1 MARQTKWRLL
11 GAGLLVMGGVGLL
24 WLCAACLPTSP
35 TAPTI
40 VLPTISSEAAQQIT
54 WVNAPASLCRSA
66 THLRLRPEIAGA
78 WPITA
83 TLTWRLTPADAAT
96 LLNEGAW
103 QPDLPEMF
111 VDFPEGEPLAPG
123 QYIVHLEANLKADS
137 EVIARHTFT
146 VTATHPMVTD
156 LTLAMTPDGP
166 EVARLAAETR
176 HFYVRYEYE
185 GACTGAPIW
194 VVVRRG
200 EATVCKRSLT
210 LTAVAGQSA
219 VACYR
224 EDGAPFEAGAYRAA
238 LTLMGEPSR
247 EVAFEIGPPP
257 PTPTPV
263 PTTTPTPDCGPLVI
277 SAGLTPDGD
286 PVLVRESFE
295 WYTQAIYAGRRCS
308 HLSPATRWEATWY
321 RNGEPARTTDGTWDG
336 ASSGM
341 VWDSI
346 TGVITAP
353 FLLPGAYSV
362 TLEIAGAGAQTAA
375 FDVIPYVTPE
385 PTP

>member
-1 MARQTKWRLL
+1 MAHRTPRWQLDHRLL
-11 GAGLLVMGGVGLL
+11 LIVGVGL
-24 WLCAACLPTSP
+24 WLCAACVPASP
-35 TAPTI
+35 TAPTPA
-40 VLPTISSEAAQQIT
+40 LPTTSSEETQPVS

-66 THLRLRPEIAGA
+66 THLRLRPEIASA

-83 TLTWRLTPADAAT
+83 TAAWRLTPADAAT

-103 QPDLPEMF
+103 QPDLPELF

-123 QYIVHLEANLKADS
+123 QYIVHLEADE

-146 VTATHPMVTD
+146 VTATPPSVTD
-156 LTLAMTPDGP
+156 LTLALTPDGP
-166 EVARLAAETR
+166 EISRLADETR
-176 HFYVRYEYE
+176 HFYARYEYE

-210 LTAVAGQSA
+210 LTAVAGQGA

-257 PTPTPV
+257 TPAPTYTPAPTATPA
-263 PTTTPTPDCGPLVI
+263 PTCGPLVI

-286 PVLVRESFE
+286 FVLVRESFE
-295 WYTQAIYAGRRCS
+295 WYTQAIYAGRHCS

-321 RNGEPARTTDGTWDG
+321 RNGEPTRVTGGTWAG
-336 ASSGM
+336 ASREV
-341 VWDSI
+341 VWDSV

-375 FDVIPYVTPE
+375 FDVIPYSTPE
-385 PTP
+385 P

>member
-1 MARQTKWRLL
+1 
-11 GAGLLVMGGVGLL
+11 
-24 WLCAACLPTSP
+24 
-35 TAPTI
+35 
-40 VLPTISSEAAQQIT
+40 
-54 WVNAPASLCRSA
+54 
-66 THLRLRPEIAGA
+66 
-78 WPITA
+78 
-83 TLTWRLTPADAAT
+83 
-96 LLNEGAW
+96 
-103 QPDLPEMF
+103 
-111 VDFPEGEPLAPG
+111 
-123 QYIVHLEANLKADS
+123 VHLDVDS
-137 EVIARHTFT
+137 EIIARHTFT
-146 VTATHPMVTD
+146 VTATPPTVTA

-166 EVARLAAETR
+166 EVARLAEETR
-176 HFYVRYEYE
+176 HFYVRYEYA

-194 VVVRRG
+194 VVVRRD
-200 EATVCKRSLT
+200 EATICKRSLT
-210 LTAVAGQSA
+210 LTSVAGQGA

-257 PTPTPV
+257 TPV
-263 PTTTPTPDCGPLVI
+263 PTVTPAPSCGPLVI

-308 HLSPATRWEATWY
+308 QLSPTTAWRATWY
-321 RNGEPARTTDGTWDG
+321 RNGESMRTTDGAWDG
-336 ASSGM
+336 GSRGL
-341 VWDSI
+341 VWDSV

-362 TLEIAGAGAQTAA
+362 TLEIAGAESQTAA

>member
-1 MARQTKWRLL
+1 MACRTKRRLL
-11 GAGLLVMGGVGLL
+11 GSDLLIIVSIGVGLL
-24 WLCAACLPTSP
+24 WLCCGCLPASPPAPTAVLPTSS
-35 TAPTI
+35 AEGARQ
-40 VLPTISSEAAQQIT
+40 VS
-54 WVNAPASLCRSA
+54 WVKAPASLCRSA
-66 THLRLRPEIAGA
+66 THLRLRPEIVGA

-83 TLTWRLTPADAAT
+83 TAAWRLTPAEAAT
-96 LLNEGAW
+96 LLNAGAW
-103 QPDLPEMF
+103 QPDLPELF
-111 VDFPEGEPLAPG
+111 VGFPGGEPLTPG
-123 QYIVHLEANLKADS
+123 QYSVHLETNLKADS
-137 EVIARHTFT
+137 EIIARHTFT
-146 VTATHPMVTD
+146 VTATPPTVTD
-156 LTLAMTPDGP
+156 LTLAMTPNGP
-166 EVARLAAETR
+166 EIARLADDTR

-200 EATVCKRSLT
+200 EETACKRSLT
-210 LTAVAGQSA
+210 LTTVAGQGA

-257 PTPTPV
+257 PTQTPIPTATPA
-263 PTTTPTPDCGPLVI
+263 PTCGPLII

-295 WYTQAIYAGRRCS
+295 WYTQAIYAGRRCA
-308 HLSPATRWEATWY
+308 HLSPTTRWETTWY
-321 RNGEPARTTDGTWDG
+321 RNGEEVRATSGTWAG
-336 ASSGM
+336 ASRGI

-346 TGVITAP
+346 TGIITAP
-353 FLLPGAYSV
+353 FLRPGAYSV

-375 FDVIPYVTPE
+375 FDVVPYVTPE
-385 PTP
+385 P

>member
-1 MARQTKWRLL
+1 MAQQTKRRLL
-11 GAGLLVMGGVGLL
+11 GSCLLAMGGVGLL
-24 WLCAACLPTSP
+24 WLCVACVPASP
-35 TAPTI
+35 TAPTP
-40 VLPTISSEAAQQIT
+40 VLPPIPSEAAQQVT
-54 WVNAPASLCRSA
+54 GVHAPAALCRSA
-66 THLRLRPEIAGA
+66 THLRLRPEIASA

-83 TLTWRLTPADAAT
+83 TATWRLTPADETAMLSA
-96 LLNEGAW
+96 GAW
-103 QPDLPEMF
+103 HPDQGELF
-111 VDFPEGEPLAPG
+111 VDFPGGEPLAPG
-123 QYIVHLEANLKADS
+123 RYIVHLEADS
-137 EVIARHTFT
+137 EIVARHTFT
-146 VTATHPMVTD
+146 VTATPPTVTA
-156 LTLAMTPDGP
+156 LTLALTPDGP
-166 EVARLAAETR
+166 KVARLTAETR

-185 GACTGAPIW
+185 GGCTGAPIW

-200 EATVCKRSLT
+200 EATVCKRSFT
-210 LTAVAGQSA
+210 LTAVAGQGA

-224 EDGAPFEAGAYRAA
+224 EDGAPFDAGAYRAA

-257 PTPTPV
+257 TPIPTQTPAPTA
-263 PTTTPTPDCGPLVI
+263 TPAPDCGPLVI

-308 HLSPATRWEATWY
+308 QLSPATTWQATWY
-321 RNGEPARTTDGTWDG
+321 RNGEPARTTKGAWDG
-336 ASSGM
+336 ASRGV
-341 VWDSI
+341 VWDSV

-362 TLEIAGAGAQTAA
+362 TLEIAGAGAPTAA

-385 PTP
+385 P